1 MLPRCLWPYIV
12 HVLVNTFH
20 FPLASESPPL
30 QKNLTIFW
38 SVEKIWFLSISDMK
52 CKFAIFRTEP
62 DGNLIAWV
70 LWKVLG
76 NLINAQIIARW
87 TILNRLKSKRSRR
100 LSREVITGVRG
111 AGCTRWPNKFPAL
124 CGETFCERR
133 QEKLQSFVNSQLES
147 LFHAGRSGQEL
158 WVCSL
163 FFLLTKHIFK
173 YILRLLGISAKV
185 FWNILSQIII
195 IVINVLVW
203 W

>member
-133 QEKLQSFVNSQLES
+133 QEKLQSSVNSQLES

-158 WVCSL
+158 WVCLL
-163 FFLLTKHIFK
+163 FPTQMIFSDG
-173 YILRLLGISAKV
+173 L
-185 FWNILSQIII
+185 
-195 IVINVLVW
+195 
-203 W
+203 